1 MDANLQTTAPF
12 IAGASMYLHVGL
24 IMFLGKPMF
33 LLLLI
38 HFVFPVPFGNTCR
51 EFKCPISCLQLSVIS
66 LLS

>member
-1 MDANLQTTAPF
+1 
-12 IAGASMYLHVGL
+12 MYLHVGL

-38 HFVFPVPFGNTCR
+38 HFVFPVRLGYTRR
-51 EFKCPISCLQLSVIS
+51 EFKCPVSCLLLSVIS